1 MNKAMIQSRVLQD
14 AMKGWK
20 KKNNE
25 QDSPSSND
33 EADVKSEDGK
43 FVSFASGQ
51 NKTNKNSL
59 FQVKK
64 TEMSDREIFDSFFLS
79 DDLWEESDDE

>member
-20 KKNNE
+20 RKNNE
-25 QDSPSSND
+25 QDLPSSKD
-33 EADVKSEDGK
+33 EADVKSEDRE
-43 FVSFASGQ
+43 FVSFAPSQ
-51 NKTNKNSL
+51 NKKNKNSL

-64 TEMSDREIFDSFFLS
+64 KKMSDREIFDSFFLS